1 MEEKRNFVR
10 VKGLQDICFRVKGEN
25 ASFARA
31 AVKNISLRGVSI
43 LATGQLGDGTALE
56 IMLELP
62 GSSKPVPIDGTVV
75 WQMPDGSGT
84 FTTGIQFQEIDAGAR
99 EHLSTFIM
107 ACARRVEE
115 KREFVRCAMEIS
127 VSYRHHDPS
136 QGECAAQSVDISRG
150 GMKILVNE
158 PLALGTRLMVT
169 FCLPRDQAAITCDS
183 EVVWVQPTDA
193 SIRRIGVRFLNIS
206 QRDADRVWDFV
217 TQHCATTA
225 DREEI

>member
-10 VKGLQDICFRVKGEN
+10 VKGLQDIGFRVKGEN
-25 ASFARA
+25 GSFVRA

-43 LATGQLGDGTALE
+43 LGIGQLSNGVELE
-56 IMLELP
+56 IMLDLP
-62 GSSKPVPIDGTVV
+62 GSSKPMSVDGIVV
-75 WQMPDGSGT
+75 WQVPDASGM
-84 FTTGIQFQEIDAGAR
+84 FTTGIRFQETGSGAR
-99 EHLSTFIM
+99 EHLSEFIM

-115 KREFVRCAMEIS
+115 KREFVRCAMDIS
-127 VSYRHHDPS
+127 VSYRHNDPS
-136 QGECAAQSVDISRG
+136 QGVCAAQSVDISRG
-150 GMKILVNE
+150 GMKILVSE
-158 PLALGTRLMVT
+158 PLALGMRLMVT
-169 FCLPRDQAAITCDS
+169 FCLPSDRAAIICDS

-206 QRDADRVWDFV
+206 QRDADRVWAFV